1 MESLIECPSEVSSV
15 SRPQVSSKGVAP
27 GGAQWVRGREES
39 REEST
44 LRRWMCAEEPQA
56 PGQFWAGS
64 WQALKPVRPQPPP
77 HWRSWG
83 GNVQQQ
89 EEVGEGWAVQL
100 VSSFCGS
107 NSSLKERWGCE
118 WLGRSGGAGCSIS
131 PHHHHGWAVRR
142 WHSWAQWLF
151 SRCLACSGRSLEPL
165 MFFCAAVAARS
176 RPSRNP
182 GALLAG

>member
-1 MESLIECPSEVSSV
+1 MESLIECPSEVSSL

-64 WQALKPVRPQPPP
+64 WQALKPVRQQPHP

-89 EEVGEGWAVQL
+89 EEDGEGWAVQL

-118 WLGRSGGAGCSIS
+118 WLGRSGRGWLQHKPLPPPPRLGSEAVAQLGPRVVQQVSGLLWSFPGTSHVFLCGCSS
-131 PHHHHGWAVRR
+131 SLTA
-142 WHSWAQWLF
+142 
-151 SRCLACSGRSLEPL
+151 LA
-165 MFFCAAVAARS
+165 
-176 RPSRNP
+176 
-182 GALLAG
+182 